1 MLDTTRDSTMGM
13 LSIPDWTADV
23 PFTPWNQSGRAYS
36 MEIMA
41 PARQDVYMAPKATLR
56 CLIIRGGIVAS
67 SFRQIWTPVKD
78 SSSMPA
84 RTKRAIMR
92 ALFQV

>member
-1 MLDTTRDSTMGM
+1 MGM

-23 PFTPWNQSGRAYS
+23 PFTPWNQRGRAYS

-41 PARQDVYMAPKATLR
+41 PARQDVYMAPKAMLR
-56 CLIIRGGIVAS
+56 CFIILGGMVAS
-67 SFRQIWTPVKD
+67 SFRQIWTAVKD
-78 SSSMPA
+78 SSRIPA

-92 ALFQV
+92 ALFHL